1 MSGEKDKWAKAM
13 SERHSGFPGPDQ
25 LDQGSKDSETSG
37 SEQGN
42 EEWRAFYKA
51 IRAHI
56 EDMRK

>member
-13 SERHSGFPGPDQ
+13 SERHTGSPGPGEP
-25 LDQGSKDSETSG
+25 DQGRSAPDTSG

-56 EDMRK
+56 EGMRK

>member
-13 SERHSGFPGPDQ
+13 SERHTGSPGPDQ
-25 LDQGSKDSETSG
+25 PDQGSKDQETSG
-37 SEQGN
+37 LEQGN

>member
-1 MSGEKDKWAKAM
+1 MSEEKDKWAKAM
-13 SERHSGFPGPDQ
+13 SGRHAGSPEPGQPDQ
-25 LDQGSKDSETSG
+25 GRTEPEVSG

>member
-1 MSGEKDKWAKAM
+1 MSEEKDKWAKAM
-13 SERHSGFPGPDQ
+13 SERHTGSSKLNQPN
-25 LDQGSKDSETSG
+25 QGSTEQEMSG